1 MPPHKRV
8 TIKEVAKIAGV
19 SIQTVSRVINE
30 HPDVAPETRLR
41 VLSVIADLDYHP
53 SALARSLIHQRT
65 YTLGVLT
72 AGLKFIGPSFT
83 LNGITVAAEEMNYA
97 ILLEELPGFHD
108 SHSAKRLESLL
119 ARHVDGIIWA
129 IPEIG
134 NNRAWLDENR
144 LSLPV
149 PIVFLTMQ
157 PRPDVTCVSFDN
169 FLGGQMATQ
178 HLVDAGYQ
186 QIGHIAGPMDWWEAR
201 QRKAGWQD
209 ILERSGIK
217 VQENLWIEGNW
228 SSASGEQAFLQLL
241 ARNKQLEAVFV
252 ANDQMAY
259 SVYQVAA
266 KKGIRIPDDLGVVGF
281 DGLAE
286 TAYLWPPLT
295 TIYQNLNQ
303 LGRTAVEHV
312 VSTIETQQNTGGV
325 QPGQTVVLKPELVQ
339 RASSQRDRRVLTAHL
354 REEQ

>member
-19 SIQTVSRVINE
+19 SIQTVSRVINQ
-30 HPDVAPETRLR
+30 HPDVAPGTRLR
-41 VLSVIADLDYHP
+41 VLSVITELDYHP

-65 YTLGVLT
+65 FTLGVLT

-83 LNGITVAAEEMNYA
+83 LNGITVAAEELNYA

-108 SHSAKRLESLL
+108 NRSALRLESLL

-134 NNRAWLDENR
+134 DNRAWLDENYVP
-144 LSLPV
+144 LPV

-157 PRPDVTCVSFDN
+157 PRADVTCVSFDN
-169 FLGGQMATQ
+169 YSGGKMATQ
-178 HLVDAGYQ
+178 HLIEAGYQ
-186 QIGHIAGPMDWWEAR
+186 RIGHIAGPMDWWEAR
-201 QRKAGWQD
+201 QRKAGWEQA
-209 ILERSGIK
+209 LA
-217 VQENLWIEGNW
+217 ENGLRQADKDLWVEGNW
-228 SSASGEQAFLQLL
+228 SSASGEQAFIDLL
-241 ARNKQLEAVFV
+241 SRNKQLDAVFV

-259 SVYQVAA
+259 SVYHVAA
-266 KKGIRIPDDLGVVGF
+266 WKGIRIPEDLGVVGF

-295 TIYQNLNQ
+295 TVYQNLNQ
-303 LGRTAVEHV
+303 LGRTAVERV
-312 VSTIETQQNTGGV
+312 VNAIDSQLGSGDERAGETVIFQ
-325 QPGQTVVLKPELVQ
+325 PELLP
-339 RASSQRDRRVLTAHL
+339 RASTSRSI
-354 REEQ
+354 REVS

>member
-1 MPPHKRV
+1 MPPNKRV

-30 HPDVAPETRLR
+30 HPDVASETRLR
-41 VLSVIADLDYHP
+41 VLSVITDLDYHP
-53 SALARSLIHQRT
+53 SALARSLIHQRS

-97 ILLEELPGFHD
+97 VLLEELPGFHD
-108 SHSAKRLESLL
+108 NRSAHRLESLL

-134 NNRAWLDENR
+134 NNRDWLGKDTV
-144 LSLPV
+144 SLPV

-169 FLGGQMATQ
+169 FHGGLMATQ
-178 HLVDAGYQ
+178 HLIDAGYQ
-186 QIGHIAGPMDWWEAR
+186 QIGHIAGPLDWWEAR
-201 QRKAGWQD
+201 QRKAGWEQA
-209 ILERSGIK
+209 LEANGRKI
-217 VQENLWIEGNW
+217 QEAMWVEGNW

-241 ARNKQLEAVFV
+241 SQHKHLDAVFV

-259 SVYQVAA
+259 SVYHVAA
-266 KKGIRIPDDLGVVGF
+266 RKGIRIPEDLGLVGF

-295 TIYQNLNQ
+295 TIYQNLNL
-303 LGRTAVEHV
+303 LGRTAVEYV
-312 VSTIETQQNTGGV
+312 VSAIDSQLSSGGDRAGESV
-325 QPGQTVVLKPELVQ
+325 IFQPELLR
-339 RASSQRDRRVLTAHL
+339 RASSQRDFVFIENHTEKR
-354 REEQ
+354 

>member
-8 TIKEVAKIAGV
+8 TIKEVAKNAGV

-41 VLSVIADLDYHP
+41 VLSVIAELDYHP

-65 YTLGVLT
+65 FTLGVLT

-83 LNGITVAAEEMNYA
+83 LNGITAAAQEMNYA
-97 ILLEELPGFHD
+97 VLLEELPGLHD
-108 SHSAKRLESLL
+108 NRVAQHLESLL

-134 NNRAWLDENR
+134 NNRGWLDKGP

-157 PRPDVTCVSFDN
+157 PRSDVTCVSFDN
-169 FLGGQMATQ
+169 FHGGQLATQ
-178 HLVDAGYQ
+178 HLIDAGYQ
-186 QIGHIAGPMDWWEAR
+186 HIGHIAGPLDWWEAR
-201 QRKAGWQD
+201 QRKAGWEGALQS
-209 ILERSGIK
+209 SGLKI
-217 VQENLWIEGNW
+217 QENLWVEGNW
-228 SSASGEQAFLQLL
+228 SSASGEQAFLHLLEQNQQLD
-241 ARNKQLEAVFV
+241 AVFV

-266 KKGIRIPDDLGVVGF
+266 RKGIRIPEDLGVVGF

-286 TAYLWPPLT
+286 TAFMWPPLT
-295 TIYQNLNQ
+295 TVYQNLIQ
-303 LGRTAVEHV
+303 LGRTAVEFV
-312 VSTIETQQNTGGV
+312 VANIE
-325 QPGQTVVLKPELVQ
+325 
-339 RASSQRDRRVLTAHL
+339 SQRGYWR
-354 REEQ
+354 